1 LHVDSEETMKDDRG
15 PPVIACSL
23 EQEELLQRRARWQ
36 ALRTQAGIETAHIEC
51 GLRITFRARADVAEE
66 LEALV
71 ALERECCAFAD
82 WLVRHSDGKLV
93 LEITGDGVETIAAVQ
108 AMFRGDEDPFA
119 QLDLGHGAPGSA

>member
-1 LHVDSEETMKDDRG
+1 MKGDRG
-15 PPVIACSL
+15 SPVIACSL

-36 ALRTQAGIETAHIEC
+36 ALRTQTGIETARIER
-51 GLRITFRARADVAEE
+51 GLRITFRAGADVAEE

-93 LEITGDGVETIAAVQ
+93 LEITGDSVEAIAAVQ
-108 AMFRGDEDPFA
+108 AMIRGDRDPFA
-119 QLDLGHGAPGSA
+119 QLDLGHGAPRSA

>member
-1 LHVDSEETMKDDRG
+1 LHVDAEVTVNDDRG
-15 PPVIACSL
+15 SPVIACSL

-36 ALRTQAGIETAHIEC
+36 ALRTQTGIETARIER
-51 GLRITFRARADVAEE
+51 GLRITFRAGADVAEE

-93 LEITGDGVETIAAVQ
+93 LEITGDSVETVAAVQ
-108 AMFRGDEDPFA
+108 AMFRGDRDPFA